1 MENPLLTIYT
11 RIWHDHLVSAMLLA
25 LLYGIH
31 FALYVAAVS
40 AIARRDVGRYFV
52 GGMTTLLF
60 VASTIWFAVN
70 IRVEVLGALA
80 PFRVDAITSLIRRIA
95 GPLLVLARI
104 NHISSDVIVVWRA
117 WVLWPDS
124 KPVRL
129 SLVLAIVGT
138 IAGSVVDFA
147 YSYSKYG
154 VAAYSWNLPDRRAN
168 YLRAFTSIVPV
179 LLTNVLVTALVGVKV
194 WTYRRSIKPALGR
207 ASQTRVEKIMVLLV
221 ESGGV
226 YTSVGLMVTLLQL
239 AYLVITLADVAGV
252 FHSNLTYMGPAG
264 MLGTLMPAIAGVYP
278 TLVVFLSTAQSS
290 STHYVSTNLVG
301 DVSSPNDTT
310 CAGGSSSKNGV
321 SLATKDPTY
330 EVPLRGTSLS
340 MK

>member
-1 MENPLLTIYT
+1 MESPLLTIYT

-40 AIARRDVGRYFV
+40 AISRRDVGRYFV

-129 SLVLAIVGT
+129 SLVLAILGT

-179 LLTNVLVTALVGVKV
+179 LLTNVLVTALVGIKV
-194 WTYRRSIKPALGR
+194 CIKPALGR

-221 ESGGV
+221 ESGGI
-226 YTSVGLMVTLLQL
+226 YSCIWL

-278 TLVVFLSTAQSS
+278 TLVVLLSTTQSS
-290 STHYVSTNLVG
+290 PTHYVSTNLVG
-301 DVSSPNDTT
+301 DVSAPDGTA
-310 CAGGSSSKNGV
+310 CASGSLSRNGV
-321 SLATKDPTY
+321 SLARKDSPY
-330 EVPLRGTSLS
+330 GVPLRGTSLS
-340 MK
+340 TM

>member
-1 MENPLLTIYT
+1 MENPLITIYT

-40 AIARRDVGRYFV
+40 AISRRDVGRYFV

-70 IRVEVLGALA
+70 IRVEILGALA

-129 SLVLAIVGT
+129 SLVLAILGT

-154 VAAYSWNLPDRRAN
+154 VAAYSWNLPDKRAN
-168 YLRAFTSIVPV
+168 YLRAFSSIVPV

-226 YTSVGLMVTLLQL
+226 YSCIWL
-239 AYLVITLADVAGV
+239 AYLVITLADVAGA

-278 TLVVFLSTAQSS
+278 TLVVLLSTTQSS
-290 STHYVSTNLVG
+290 PTHYVSTNLVS
-301 DVSSPNDTT
+301 DVSAPDGTT

-321 SLATKDPTY
+321 SLAKKESPC

-340 MK
+340 TM

>member
-1 MENPLLTIYT
+1 MENPTLAIYI
-11 RIWHDHLVSAMLLA
+11 RIWHDHLVNAMLLA
-25 LLYGIH
+25 LFYGIH

-40 AIARRDVGRYFV
+40 AISRRNNVGRYFV

-60 VASTIWFAVN
+60 ATSTVWFTVN
-70 IRVEVLGALA
+70 TRVEVLSALA
-80 PFRVDAITSLIRRIA
+80 PFRTNAITDLLRHIA
-95 GPLLVLARI
+95 APLLVLARI
-104 NHISSDVIVVWRA
+104 NHISSDIIVVWRA

-124 KPVRL
+124 KAVRL
-129 SLVLAIVGT
+129 SLTLAILGT

-147 YSYSKYG
+147 YSYSRYG
-154 VAAYSWNLPDRRAN
+154 VAAYSWNLPDRSAN

-226 YTSVGLMVTLLQL
+226 YSCIWL
-239 AYLVITLADVAGV
+239 AYLVITLADVAGI

-278 TLVVFLSTAQSS
+278 TLVVLLSTTQSS
-290 STHYVSTNLVG
+290 PTLYVSTNLVS
-301 DVSSPNDTT
+301 DVSGPNGASG
-310 CAGGSSSKNGV
+310 AGVSLSKNGI
-321 SLATKDPTY
+321 SLARQNSTY
-330 EVPLRGTSLS
+330 EVPLHSTSLS

>member
-40 AIARRDVGRYFV
+40 AISRRDVGRYFV

-70 IRVEVLGALA
+70 IKVEVLGALA

-129 SLVLAIVGT
+129 SLVLAILGT

-179 LLTNVLVTALVGVKV
+179 LLTNVFVTALVGVKV

-221 ESGGV
+221 ESGGI
-226 YTSVGLMVTLLQL
+226 YSCIWL

-278 TLVVFLSTAQSS
+278 TLVVLLSTTQSS
-290 STHYVSTNLVG
+290 PTCYVSTNLVG
-301 DVSSPNDTT
+301 DVFNPDSTT
-310 CAGGSSSKNGV
+310 CEGGPSSKSVV

-330 EVPLRGTSLS
+330 EVPHRGTSLS